1 MEMVTFGKIFE
12 AWKAEKMLYVKESS
26 MATYLLLAEKHLLP
40 VFKDA
45 TEIKERDAQAFVIQK
60 LQNGLSQKT
69 TKDCIIVLR
78 MILRYADKNDWWIC
92 RPWDLRYPPVKNVK
106 KLSVMSQKEQKTLM
120 NYLAMNYSLRNLGI
134 LICLNTGM
142 RIGEVC
148 GLQWGDINLNERC
161 ITISRSVSRVYY
173 PSSNGQHRT
182 FLSIGTPKTESSN
195 RIIPISDELIELIKI
210 SKRYSHPD
218 YYVLTNKPK
227 PIEPRTYRNHFK
239 QVLKGAGLPQM
250 HFHTLRHT
258 FATRCIES
266 NCDVKTVSSIL
277 GHTNISTTLNVYVH
291 PNMEH
296 KRKCIDQMLESLRQ

>member
-1 MEMVTFGKIFE
+1 MVTFGKIFE

-106 KLSVMSQKEQKTLM
+106 KLSVMSQKEQKILM

-134 LICLNTGM
+134 
-142 RIGEVC
+142 
-148 GLQWGDINLNERC
+148 
-161 ITISRSVSRVYY
+161 
-173 PSSNGQHRT
+173 
-182 FLSIGTPKTESSN
+182 
-195 RIIPISDELIELIKI
+195 
-210 SKRYSHPD
+210 
-218 YYVLTNKPK
+218 
-227 PIEPRTYRNHFK
+227 
-239 QVLKGAGLPQM
+239 

-296 KRKCIDQMLESLRQ
+296 KRKCIDQMLESLR

>member
-1 MEMVTFGKIFE
+1 MVTFGKIFE

-106 KLSVMSQKEQKTLM
+106 KLSVMSQKEQKILM

-161 ITISRSVSRVYY
+161 ITIARSVSRVYY

-182 FLSIGTPKTESSN
+182 FLSIGTPKF
-195 RIIPISDELIELIKI
+195 PHLA
-210 SKRYSHPD
+210 P
-218 YYVLTNKPK
+218 YVC
-227 PIEPRTYRNHFK
+227 
-239 QVLKGAGLPQM
+239 
-250 HFHTLRHT
+250 HTLHREQLRRQDSQQYSWPHQHQHDAQRLCASQHGAQT
-258 FATRCIES
+258 QVHRPNAGVAAVGYNKEERGKRMEERMEERGWRREDGGEMRTISFANT
-266 NCDVKTVSSIL
+266 
-277 GHTNISTTLNVYVH
+277 
-291 PNMEH
+291 
-296 KRKCIDQMLESLRQ
+296 

>member
-1 MEMVTFGKIFE
+1 MVTFGKIFE

-142 RIGEVC
+142 RTPVGRHQPQRA
-148 GLQWGDINLNERC
+148 LHHHLALRL
-161 ITISRSVSRVYY
+161 SR
-173 PSSNGQHRT
+173 
-182 FLSIGTPKTESSN
+182 L
-195 RIIPISDELIELIKI
+195 
-210 SKRYSHPD
+210 
-218 YYVLTNKPK
+218 
-227 PIEPRTYRNHFK
+227 
-239 QVLKGAGLPQM
+239 LPQQQ
-250 HFHTLRHT
+250 R
-258 FATRCIES
+258 ATP
-266 NCDVKTVSSIL
+266 
-277 GHTNISTTLNVYVH
+277 YVPLHRDAQDGVVEPHH
-291 PNMEH
+291 PH
-296 KRKCIDQMLESLRQ
+296 QRRAD